1 MSYVNDVLARV
12 IEKNPSEPE
21 FHQAVTEVFE
31 TIRPLIEANEE
42 EFSNCLMNLR
52 FTRSFSQKS

>member
-1 MSYVNDVLARV
+1 MSYVDDVLAKV
-12 IEKNPSEPE
+12 IAKNPSEPE

-42 EFSNCLMNLR
+42 EYKNRLF
-52 FTRSFSQKS
+52 

>member
-1 MSYVNDVLARV
+1 MSYVDDVLAKV
-12 IEKNPSEPE
+12 IAKNPSEPE

-42 EFSNCLMNLR
+42 EYKRRL
-52 FTRSFSQKS
+52 Q

>member
-1 MSYVNDVLARV
+1 MSYVDDVLAKV
-12 IEKNPSEPE
+12 IAKNPSEPE

-42 EFSNCLMNLR
+42 EYKKQAVLER
-52 FTRSFSQKS
+52 ITEP